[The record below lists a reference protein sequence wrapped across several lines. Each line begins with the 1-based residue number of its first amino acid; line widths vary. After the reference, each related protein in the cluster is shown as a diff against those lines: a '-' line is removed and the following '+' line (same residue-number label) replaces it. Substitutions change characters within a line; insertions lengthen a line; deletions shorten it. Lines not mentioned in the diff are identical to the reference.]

1 MINIGNT
8 HQYCDEKR
16 KHIQSHE
23 NNRTTLYSVFFF
35 LRNDIITG
43 NFFLRAKCHRMKKKN
58 IYI

>member
-16 KHIQSHE
+16 KHIQSNE
-23 NNRTTLYSVFFF
+23 NNRTFLYSVFF

-43 NFFLRAKCHRMKKKN
+43 NLLFKS
-58 IYI
+58 